1 MNRPQP
7 EPDRTAPPR
16 HLPVS
21 VLLADDHH
29 LVRAGLHALI
39 ANLPDFAVVAQASDG
54 FETMV
59 LIESEKPQI
68 AVVDIEMPGKNG
80 IEVLREVRARCPQT
94 RVILLS
100 MHIGH
105 EYVTEAIRLS
115 AAGYLLKDS
124 ALTEL
129 VGALRAVARGDTYL
143 TARVAT
149 ALAASF
155 TAISQPP
162 VPPDL
167 SPRQTEVL
175 RLVALG
181 HSTKEIARELTLS
194 VKTVETHR
202 AQIMGRLDIH
212 DVAGLV
218 RYAIRK
224 GIASL
229 DD

>member
-1 MNRPQP
+1 MRSLQS
-7 EPDRTAPPR
+7 EADQIAQSRQ
-16 HLPVS
+16 LPIR

-39 ANLPDFAVVAQASDG
+39 SGLPDFEVVAQASDG
-54 FETMV
+54 LEAML
-59 LIESEKPQI
+59 LIESVKPQI

-80 IEVLREVRARCPQT
+80 IDVLREVRVRFPQT
-94 RVILLS
+94 RIILLS

-105 EYVTEAIRLS
+105 EYVTEAIRLC

-129 VGALRAVARGDTYL
+129 VGALRAVAGGDTYL
-143 TARVAT
+143 TARVAAT
-149 ALAASF
+149 LAASF
-155 TAISQPP
+155 TAANQPP
-162 VPPDL
+162 IAPDL
-167 SPRQTEVL
+167 SPRQIEVL

-194 VKTVETHR
+194 TKTVETHR